1 MRTPASADNSPHAN
15 RLDYAWV
22 VLAAT
27 SLVLLASGGVR
38 AAIGVFVKPLQ
49 AEFGWSRT
57 ALSSA
62 VAVSIALYGL
72 TGPIV
77 GRLADRWGPRWVLT
91 AGVAIVGVG
100 TMAGA
105 AVNQFWQFFV
115 AVGLLAAIGSSATAA
130 PVAATVATRWFERH
144 RGLVLGINGAGM
156 AAGQLVI
163 LPLAMALVALV
174 GWRGAFLCLGGGL
187 LVFVAP
193 LTAALVRNDPRERG
207 LSAFGATGATRAT
220 SPAEEAAERTPVS
233 EAARTWPFLLLCG
246 SFWVCG
252 YTTFG
257 VILAHFIP
265 HATDHGFQPQQAA
278 EALGIMGAMNI
289 AGTIG
294 SGWLCDRFGPK
305 LPLALYY
312 LLRGVSL
319 FFLPFV
325 TTVPELFAFAALFGL
340 NFISTVPATTTL
352 TARIYGRY
360 SVGELSGW
368 IFASHQLGGA
378 IGSVASGWLF
388 DKSGDYTL
396 AFYVAGAWAL
406 VATMMVLAIRDEPLA
421 RLKSRAVA
429 PAAVAAGGS

>member
-1 MRTPASADNSPHAN
+1 MTTSARADRVH
-15 RLDYAWV
+15 YAWV

-27 SLVLLASGGVR
+27 TFVLLTSGGVR
-38 AAIGVFVKPLQ
+38 AAIGVFVKPLE
-49 AEFGWSRT
+49 AEFGWTRT
-57 ALSSA
+57 ALSFA

-77 GRLADRWGPRWVLT
+77 GRLADRWGPRWVLAT
-91 AGVAIVGVG
+91 GVALVGVG

-105 AVNQFWQFFV
+105 AVTQFWQFFV
-115 AVGLLAAIGSSATAA
+115 AVGLIAAIGSSAAAA

-156 AAGQLVI
+156 AAGQLVV
-163 LPLAMALVALV
+163 LPLAMGLVAIV
-174 GWRGAFLCLGGGL
+174 GWRSAFLVLGAGL
-187 LVFVAP
+187 LALVVP
-193 LTAALVRNDPRERG
+193 LTAAFIRNDPSDRG
-207 LSAFGATGATRAT
+207 LLPYGATAPAAATRA
-220 SPAEEAAERTPVS
+220 EEAVERTPVS
-233 EAARTWPFLLLCG
+233 EAARTLPFLLLCG

-265 HATDHGFQPQQAA
+265 HATDHGFRAEHAA

-289 AGTIG
+289 VGTIA
-294 SGWLCDRFGPK
+294 SGWLCDRLGPK
-305 LPLALYY
+305 VPLALYY
-312 LLRGVSL
+312 LFRGVSL
-319 FFLPFV
+319 FMLPFV
-325 TTVPELFAFAALFGL
+325 TTVPGLFAFAALFGL

-378 IGSVASGWLF
+378 IGSIASGWLF
-388 DKSGDYTL
+388 DRSGDYTL
-396 AFYVAGAWAL
+396 AFYTAGAWAL
-406 VATMMVLAIRDEPLA
+406 LATVMVLAIRDEPLVKN
-421 RLKSRAVA
+421 RRASEPVPA
-429 PAAVAAGGS
+429 PAS